1 MVQFALMC
9 MRESVSLIRHSCRL
23 GGFGIL
29 AGDLRHLAS
38 AAASTL
44 VTLMTTDAWP
54 QVRNSVAEFWLRYQ
68 PPYSADRL
76 AADLDGANAT
86 VARARQVKDRRVEN
100 AVAAE
105 WEGRI
110 LALLILEPAAAGDL
124 AAVIVRLQPQGARPS
139 ESTGFHAGRAA
150 GAGSAWTP
158 SRSIRVPITVIFLI
172 VPILLVFGVLGITR
186 LIHAGSSAPAVPQAT
201 GLGSGQS
208 PPAQSLSPPAQSQ
221 SPPAQSQSPPAQSL
235 SPAAQTVVSNTV
247 TSASNLGLTMS
258 VDQIVNNGSTAKV
271 YLCLVNN
278 ASDTMTFYAES
289 FQITDDRGLVYSADP
304 SHTWVVGPGAKQQ
317 VTVAMKT
324 AIALGHGPLRVEFT
338 IVYGGPGDI
347 AVTGVPSF

>member
-1 MVQFALMC
+1 MC

-172 VPILLVFGVLGITR
+172 VPIFLVFGVLGITR

-201 GLGSGQS
+201 GLGSG
-208 PPAQSLSPPAQSQ
+208 
-221 SPPAQSQSPPAQSL
+221 QSPPAQSL